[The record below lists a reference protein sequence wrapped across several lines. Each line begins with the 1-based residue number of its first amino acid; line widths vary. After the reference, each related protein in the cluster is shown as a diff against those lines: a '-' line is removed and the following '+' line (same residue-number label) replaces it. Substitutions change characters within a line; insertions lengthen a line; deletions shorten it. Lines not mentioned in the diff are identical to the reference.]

1 MLRPSAA
8 SSEPSPWRA
17 EIRATL
23 LLAYPLVLTNL
34 TQALIH
40 ATDVVLLG
48 WAGPR
53 TLAAGALG
61 VNLFTAFVIFGMG
74 LVTATA
80 PMLARELGA
89 RRHSVREVRRTV
101 RQGMWAAAAMTVPVW
116 VLLWNSETILLALG
130 QDPEL
135 SADAAR
141 FVRALQWG
149 LLPALLYLVLRSFVS
164 ALERPIWSLVVGIGA
179 VVCNAFLNYVL
190 IFGKLGFP
198 ALGLLGSGI
207 GSAVTNLLMFV
218 GLALV
223 VTHHARFRR
232 YRLFGRFWR
241 PDWRRFADVWKLGF
255 PIAITLGLEVTIFN
269 AAVFIMGLFGTASL
283 AAHAIAIQI
292 AALSFM
298 VPLGLAQAVTV
309 RVGLALGRGDPAA
322 ITRAGW
328 TSFVLGVGFMAMMGL
343 VMISVPNSLVYL
355 FLDES
360 DPANAAVISLAVSF
374 VTVAA
379 LFQVVDGAQAVGAGM
394 LRGLHDTAVPMIYA
408 AVGYWVIGLGV
419 GLGLAFGLG
428 WEGVGLWV
436 GLAAGLAIVSM
447 LMLGRWIRRPSL
459 GLTPPAITD

>member
-1 MLRPSAA
+1 MLPRSST
-8 SSEPSPWRA
+8 SSERSPWRV

-23 LLAYPLVLTNL
+23 LLAYPLVLGNL

-53 TLAAGALG
+53 MLAAGALG
-61 VNLFTAFVIFGMG
+61 VNLFTAFIVFGMG

-116 VLLWNSETILLALG
+116 VLLWNSEPILLALG

-149 LLPALLYLVLRSFVS
+149 LLPALLFLVLRSFVS
-164 ALERPIWSLVVGIGA
+164 ALEQPIWSLIVGIAA
-179 VVCNAFLNYVL
+179 VICNAFLNYVL

-218 GLALV
+218 GMAV
-223 VTHHARFRR
+223 IVTRHPRFRR

-241 PDWRRFADVWKLGF
+241 PDWRRFADVWKLGL

-328 TSFVLGVGFMAMMGL
+328 TSFALGVGFMATMGL
-343 VMISVPNSLVYL
+343 LMISAPHSLVHL

-360 DPANAAVISLAVSF
+360 DPANAAVIGLAVSF

-379 LFQVVDGAQAVGAGM
+379 LFQIFDGAQAVGAGM
-394 LRGLHDTAVPMIYA
+394 LRGLHDTAVPMVYA

-428 WEGVGLWV
+428 LQGIGIWM
-436 GLAAGLAIVSM
+436 GLATGLAVVAM
-447 LMLGRWIRRPSL
+447 LMIARWLRRDSL
-459 GLTPPAITD
+459 GLTPVRGPG

>member
-1 MLRPSAA
+1 MLRRSPDALDR
-8 SSEPSPWRA
+8 SPWRA
-17 EIRATL
+17 EIRSTL
-23 LLAYPLVLTNL
+23 LLAYPMVLTNL

-101 RQGMWAAAAMTVPVW
+101 RQGMWAAAAFAVPV
-116 VLLWNSETILLALG
+116 LAILWNGETILLALG
-130 QDPEL
+130 QDPML
-135 SADAAR
+135 AADAGR
-141 FVRALQWG
+141 FLRALQWG
-149 LLPALLYLVLRSFVS
+149 FLPALLFLVLRSFVA
-164 ALERPIWSLVVGIGA
+164 ALERPIWSLLISIAGVL
-179 VVCNAFLNYVL
+179 CNAFLNYVL
-190 IFGKLGFP
+190 IFGHLGFP

-207 GSAVTNLLMFV
+207 GSAITNLLMFA
-218 GLALV
+218 GMALV
-223 VTHHARFRR
+223 VIRHPRFRR

-241 PDWRRFADVWKLGF
+241 ADWPRFLDIWKLGL
-255 PIAITLGLEVTIFN
+255 PIAVTLGLEITIFN

-298 VPLGLAQAVTV
+298 VPLGLSQAATV
-309 RVGLALGRGDPAA
+309 RVGLALGRNDPAG

-328 TSFVLGVGFMAMMGL
+328 TSFALGVGFMGMMGL
-343 VMISVPNSLVYL
+343 VMISMPYSLVFL

-374 VTVAA
+374 LGVAA
-379 LFQVVDGAQAVGAGM
+379 LFQIVDGAQAVGAGM
-394 LRGLHDTAVPMIYA
+394 LRGLQDTTVPMIYA
-408 AVGYWVIGLGV
+408 GFGYWVIGLAT
-419 GLGLAFGLG
+419 GLALAFGLG
-428 WEGVGLWV
+428 WQGIGIWV
-436 GLAAGLAIVSM
+436 GLAVGLAVVSV
-447 LMLGRWIRRPSL
+447 LMIARWTRRERL
-459 GLTPPAITD
+459 GLTLP